1 MGHRGI
7 QAGSH
12 DGGKAGALRAGLF
25 HLILQLRRQLKLG
38 HPRLNLLQDCR
49 KGLVT
54 DGLRPGNVLQFL
66 FRLDPAERIHRS
78 SQGNPG
84 FHRKRRFQL
93 VKLRAQ
99 QRLILVSHGKSECF
113 FFLLNTLQ
121 KNLLPFMSHVFL
133 NHGEIAFLSRLLGV
147 TGIRNQHLLS
157 PGNIQRALSSTKSA
171 HMAHIIRIGNQHGV
185 NVLLIQKYL
194 RHDKFLLFFSQNRAA
209 LYTAASAWSRSAMIS
224 STSSIPTDR
233 RI

>member
-1 MGHRGI
+1 MVE
-7 QAGSH
+7 
-12 DGGKAGALRAGLF
+12 KAGALRAGLF

-66 FRLDPAERIHRS
+66 FRLDSPQFVHTS
-78 SQGNPG
+78 SQGNPSI
-84 FHRKRRFQL
+84 HRKGGFQP
-93 VKLRAQ
+93 VKLSAQ
-99 QRLILVSHGKSECF
+99 HRLILISHGKSRCF

-133 NHGEIAFLSRLLGV
+133 NHGEIAFLSTVERCV
-147 TGIRNQHLLS
+147 GIRNQHLLS

-171 HMAHIIRIGNQHGV
+171 EMTHIVRVCNQHGIQI
-185 NVLLIQKYL
+185 LLVQN
-194 RHDKFLLFFSQNRAA
+194 LL
-209 LYTAASAWSRSAMIS
+209 
-224 STSSIPTDR
+224 
-233 RI
+233 